1 MSKSNKQLNT
11 YALLSYMAQAK
22 GIGRSGRCLLLYVI
36 NRLAKAQ
43 ARGKSVITFRKSDL
57 RTAYE
62 VADIK
67 DQALYDGLCALRRDK
82 HIPGLSIRKSE
93 LSNAYKAKIVDIK

>member
-1 MSKSNKQLNT
+1 MMSKSNKLNT
-11 YALLSYMAQAK
+11 YALLDYMAK
-22 GIGRSGRCLLLYVI
+22 TVGIGRSGRCLLLYI
-36 NRLAKAQ
+36 IDRLAEAQ

-57 RTAYE
+57 RGAYE

-93 LSNAYKAKIVDIK
+93 LSNTYKAKIIDIK